1 MKRLVKLQ
9 INPQKVMK
17 NEELS
22 SLKGG
27 YGGDWQ
33 YCETV
38 VCPDHDDI
46 PWGGMAESEADAMRK
61 AEAYWEGLFQLPEH
75 SCDCD
80 SYEL

>member
-27 YGGDWQ
+27 YGGDW
-33 YCETV
+33 
-38 VCPDHDDI
+38 
-46 PWGGMAESEADAMRK
+46 
-61 AEAYWEGLFQLPEH
+61 
-75 SCDCD
+75 
-80 SYEL
+80 